1 MILDSSK
8 TDNSIGSVRIAD
20 EVVEVIAGMA
30 ASEVEGV
37 AELSGGFVGDIAS
50 MLGRGKNPSKGSK
63 GIKVEI
69 DEKEASVDLFLAVQ
83 YGSSIPDVSQKVQV
97 VVKEAIEG
105 MTGLTVNVINV
116 HIQGIA
122 FKNAQDAKESKAL
135 KEGKDKKDK
144 DLKDKD

>member
-1 MILDSSK
+1 MENSK
-8 TDNSIGSVRIAD
+8 IDNSIGSVRIAD

-37 AELSGGFVGDIAS
+37 AELTSGFVVDIAN
-50 MLGRGKNPSKGSK
+50 MLGRGKNQAKSSK

-69 DEKEASVDLFLAVQ
+69 DEKEATVDLFLAAQ
-83 YGSSIPDVSQKVQV
+83 YGSSIPDVAQKVQFA
-97 VVKEAIEG
+97 VKEAIEG

-122 FKNAQDAKESKAL
+122 FKNAADVKETKFFKDSK
-135 KEGKDKKDK
+135 EKKDK
-144 DLKDKD
+144 DSKEKD